1 MCNKTYAIWDPSV
14 YIIDTISADSRFYEY
29 SLSDLTRQ
37 LEFEFDVRQ
46 VINKLPDNL
55 GKLCKLLQIMTVAEI
70 AEETRTSR
78 NTVYKA
84 LKMLRT
90 IFADSNLQDYL
101 SS

>member
-1 MCNKTYAIWDPSV
+1 MQDYTDYLETSFS
-14 YIIDTISADSRFYEY
+14 ISF
-29 SLSDLTRQ
+29 LNLPLNIT
-37 LEFEFDVRQ
+37 LE
-46 VINKLPDNL
+46 KAAMYLLPDFIKNYVAIFIP
-55 GKLCKLLQIMTVAEI
+55 KLLQIMTVAEI
-70 AEETRTSR
+70 AEETGTSR